1 MTEYSPGL
9 EGVVA
14 AQTAISEVDGA
25 NGRLI
30 YRGGYLIE
38 DLAPAV
44 SFEET
49 AYLLWNGELPN
60 KSQLDALRQEM
71 AAARKLKDSTRSVIT
86 SLEYDTDPMDVLRT
100 AVSAQGAAK
109 ALQKPTVVEAISLTA
124 VVPSRFAL
132 PASCAN
138 ADPNSKPLPTMTADT
153 PTIQQAIRMRRLTFM
168 SRSFRRVD
176 RPRGGGRPVGR

>member
-1 MTEYSPGL
+1 MCSPRPAAPCFPAQRMASAPVALYGSLHLMKVPEFSPGL

-44 SFEET
+44 SFEEA

-60 KSQLDALRQEM
+60 RSRLDALGQEM
-71 AAARKLKDSTRSVIT
+71 AAARKLKDSARSVIT
-86 SLEYDTDPMDVLRT
+86 SLEYDSDPM
-100 AVSAQGAAK
+100 
-109 ALQKPTVVEAISLTA
+109 
-124 VVPSRFAL
+124 
-132 PASCAN
+132 
-138 ADPNSKPLPTMTADT
+138 
-153 PTIQQAIRMRRLTFM
+153 
-168 SRSFRRVD
+168 
-176 RPRGGGRPVGR
+176 

>member
-1 MTEYSPGL
+1 MASPPVAFYGSLHLVEVPEYSPGL

-38 DLAPAV
+38 DLAPAA

-49 AYLLWNGELPN
+49 SYLLWNGDLPN

-71 AAARKLKDSTRSVIT
+71 AAARKLKDSTRSVLT
-86 SLEYDTDPMDVLRT
+86 ALEYDT
-100 AVSAQGAAK
+100 
-109 ALQKPTVVEAISLTA
+109 
-124 VVPSRFAL
+124 
-132 PASCAN
+132 
-138 ADPNSKPLPTMTADT
+138 
-153 PTIQQAIRMRRLTFM
+153 
-168 SRSFRRVD
+168 
-176 RPRGGGRPVGR
+176 

>member
-38 DLAPAV
+38 DLAPTI

-49 AYLLWNGELPN
+49 SYLLWNGELPN
-60 KSQLDALRQEM
+60 RSQLDALHQEM

-100 AVSAQGAAK
+100 AISAQGATK
-109 ALQKPTVVEAISLTA
+109 TLQKPTVSEAIALTA
-124 VVPSRFAL
+124 V
-132 PASCAN
+132 
-138 ADPNSKPLPTMTADT
+138 M
-153 PTIQQAIRMRRLTFM
+153 PTIVTAAHRRRHKRDL
-168 SRSFRRVD
+168 V
-176 RPRGGGRPVGR
+176 